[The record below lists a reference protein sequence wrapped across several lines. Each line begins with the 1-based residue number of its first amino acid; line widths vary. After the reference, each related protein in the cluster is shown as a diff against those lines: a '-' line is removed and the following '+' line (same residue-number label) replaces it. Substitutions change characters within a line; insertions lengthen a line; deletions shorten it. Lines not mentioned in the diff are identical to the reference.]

1 MNGNCD
7 VCVGVVFVC
16 STTKMHS
23 VMQSKCPKQCTTMHQ
38 WITIFYWACIVGQP
52 YPISIIDLCRPP
64 PPLLTL
70 SVCLCLWKREDASWA
85 KLIDSSINRRTNEC
99 HNCLSHCSSLI
110 SEYRILVL
118 FVCNLQWIG
127 WWPSQHHH
135 HSPFTMII
143 LKVCMI
149 LALSNLSSTLLV
161 SEPLLYAGDI
171 IAIDN
176 KR

>member
-1 MNGNCD
+1 MSTASGNVVNLVFDHHHPLSGLMSMNPLCYTIGPAACQCVMFVRFATAIMFSFFVWYNC
-7 VCVGVVFVC
+7 VE
-16 STTKMHS
+16 
-23 VMQSKCPKQCTTMHQ
+23 
-38 WITIFYWACIVGQP
+38 
-52 YPISIIDLCRPP
+52 SINLVRD
-64 PPLLTL
+64 
-70 SVCLCLWKREDASWA
+70 REDASGA

-135 HSPFTMII
+135 HSPYTMII